1 MMRLSPRARLIAL
14 FAIYLLLLTWV
25 VLWKLEIPW
34 IGRDADRAI
43 KLIPFVAGDGSGAS
57 APFEVAANLA
67 LFVPFGVYL
76 GLIAPSWAWWRS
88 AAVIAAASLAFEVA
102 QYVLA
107 VGSSDITDVIVNTT
121 GGIVGIGLLGLARR
135 TSRSPAL
142 VIRICSVGT
151 VLALLA
157 GAAVHFSPLRY
168 GPPGAGPGGFHRQ
181 PPESSDTFRP

>member
-1 MMRLSPRARLIAL
+1 MPGKALPIAL
-14 FAIYLLLLTWV
+14 FSTYLLLLTWV

-34 IGRDADRAI
+34 IGRDADRTI
-43 KLIPFVAGDGSGAS
+43 KLIPFVAGGGSGAS

-76 GLIAPSWAWWRS
+76 GLIARSWAWWRS
-88 AAVIAAASLAFEVA
+88 AAVIGATSLAFEVA

-121 GGIVGIGLLGLARR
+121 GGIVGIGLLALVRR

-168 GPPGAGPGGFHRQ
+168 GPPGAGPGGFDDLRRENSRTLE
-181 PPESSDTFRP
+181 P